1 MSIHAVLSGELLT
14 TIVVQND
21 LGMGKERGQQLSLPI
36 DEVLQEVC
44 ANLGTDFV
52 QW

>member
-14 TIVVQND
+14 TTVVQD
-21 LGMGKERGQQLSLPI
+21 GLGMGKERGQQLSLSI

-44 ANLGTDFV
+44 ADLGTNFV
-52 QW
+52 